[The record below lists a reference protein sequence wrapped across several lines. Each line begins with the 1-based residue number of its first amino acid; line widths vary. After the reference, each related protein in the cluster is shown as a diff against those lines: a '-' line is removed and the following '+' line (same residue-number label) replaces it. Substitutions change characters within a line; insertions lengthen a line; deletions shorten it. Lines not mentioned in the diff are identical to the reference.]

1 MHTMVRR
8 FIKTGILFLIAGLLL
23 GAWMLVRR
31 ELDNIYP
38 SRHLISAHTHLI
50 AVGFVMNMI
59 LGVALWLCPRPS
71 KDDTRYKPALVNL
84 AWWLVAGGTLVRS
97 ASEFSRDYTTA
108 DIVRYLVVWS
118 GAAQALGVVV
128 FFYTMWTHIRG
139 VGSQLREAQGE
150 RF

>member
-38 SRHLISAHTHLI
+38 SRHLISSHTHLI

-59 LGVALWLCPRPS
+59 LGVALWLFPRPA

-84 AWWLVAGGTLVRS
+84 AWWLVAGGTLVRA

-128 FFYTMWTHIRG
+128 FFYTMWSRIRG